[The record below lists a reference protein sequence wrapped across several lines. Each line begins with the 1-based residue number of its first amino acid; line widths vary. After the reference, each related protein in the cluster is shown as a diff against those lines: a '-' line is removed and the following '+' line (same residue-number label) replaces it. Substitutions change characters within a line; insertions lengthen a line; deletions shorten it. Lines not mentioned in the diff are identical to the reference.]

1 MKVIWLSCLLLMPS
15 LVLGQGNA
23 LHDES
28 CLQCHASI
36 MGGNANSIYTRSD
49 HKVTSFPDLQKRVKG
64 CAVAADANWS
74 GKQRETVVQYLEKTF
89 YRF

>member
-1 MKVIWLSCLLLMPS
+1 MKTVWLSCLLLMPN
-15 LVLGQGNA
+15 LVLAQGKA

-36 MGGNANSIYTRSD
+36 TSGDANSIYTKADR
-49 HKVTSFPDLQKRVKG
+49 KVTNFPALQKRVKG

-74 GKQRETVVQYLEKTF
+74 GKQRETVVQYLAKTF